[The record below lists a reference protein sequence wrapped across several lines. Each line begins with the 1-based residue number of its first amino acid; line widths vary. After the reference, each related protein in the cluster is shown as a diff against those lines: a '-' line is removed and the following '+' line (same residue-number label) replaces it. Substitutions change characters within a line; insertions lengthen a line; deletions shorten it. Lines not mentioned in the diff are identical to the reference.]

1 MRIPE
6 KEVDPV
12 RIYVAG
18 YYLAQGEICAQGY
31 IGYIPEEFIS
41 AAEGLIGGTDCLFA
55 KGMVDY
61 DIPGELLVPVDFFVG
76 NHRLNLRI
84 AAENAFH
91 SMGKGRVPDIMQKAC
106 GPNPSNVQGIQSQ
119 PQCYPSSNMHC
130 TNAMLEPGVVGPW
143 VDSID

>member
-1 MRIPE
+1 MSP
-6 KEVDPV
+6 
-12 RIYVAG
+12 G

-41 AAEGLIGGTDCLFA
+41 FAEGLLGGTDCLFA

-91 SMGKGRVPDIMQKAC
+91 SMGKGRMPDVVQKARC
-106 GPNPSNVQGIQSQ
+106 PNPSNVHGIQSQ
-119 PQCYPSSNMHC
+119 AQCYPSSNMHC
-130 TNAMLEPGVVGPW
+130 TNAMLESGVVGPW